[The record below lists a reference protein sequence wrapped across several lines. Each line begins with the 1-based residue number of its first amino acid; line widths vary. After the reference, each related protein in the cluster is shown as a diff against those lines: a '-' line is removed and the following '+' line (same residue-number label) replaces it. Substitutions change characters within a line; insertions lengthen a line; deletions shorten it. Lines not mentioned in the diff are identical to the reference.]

1 MTVAAGPVFR
11 AAASPL
17 GRLDGT
23 NGAADPY
30 ALAGRFWQ
38 LAVAALTAVTIR
50 ELGAAT
56 ATAMWT
62 GALAGQQREAFLG
75 GLAKLG
81 IDRHG
86 PPAVVAGQYHYL
98 TNVIGGLHMQYVEE
112 SPQKVWNRNMAP
124 LWSYPGLLLLSI
136 PVAMRHAV
144 MASWHPND
152 GRMLGTRRLGW
163 VITRTVVEGEPY
175 DEGYFQEY
183 PYDLRDDQ
191 LVRHEKPAATPPCRP
206 EAQPRLDPALW
217 PAERVFR
224 ARRSYARGYLQAAIG
239 RLQELHGDGTAG
251 LLRLALRGVAAQ
263 CAPELFEMSG
273 ADPSSPTRC
282 ADFAAAW
289 LASCGQAHARRD
301 AGPVSRITVE
311 TPIGGLPEAQSPAL
325 RAAYLDVVA
334 GMARMLDGG
343 TAVRVAQGAT
353 PEAPCTLEIENTGRW
368 LW

>member
-1 MTVAAGPVFR
+1 MTAARP
-11 AAASPL
+11 ASPAATLPL
-17 GRLDGT
+17 GVLDGT
-23 NGAADPY
+23 GGAPNPY
-30 ALAGRFWQ
+30 ALACRFWQ
-38 LAVAALTAVTIR
+38 LTVAALTAVTIR
-50 ELGAAT
+50 EHGAAT

-62 GALAGQQREAFLG
+62 GALAGQQRDAFLG
-75 GLAKLG
+75 GLEKLG

-98 TNVIGGLHMQYVEE
+98 TNVIGGLSMQYVEE
-112 SPQKVWNRNMAP
+112 SLQKVWNRNMAP

-136 PVAMRHAV
+136 PVVMRHAI
-144 MASWHPND
+144 MAAWHPND

-191 LVRHEKPAATPPCRP
+191 LVRHEKPVRTPPCRP

-224 ARRSYARGYLQAAIG
+224 ARRSYARGYLQAALA

-251 LLRLALRGVAAQ
+251 LLRLALRGVIAQ

-273 ADPSSPTRC
+273 ADPLSPTRC
-282 ADFAAAW
+282 TDFAAAW
-289 LASCGQAHARRD
+289 LTSCGQAHERRD
-301 AGPVSRITVE
+301 AGLVSRITVE
-311 TPIGGLPEAQSPAL
+311 TPIGALPEAQPPAL
-325 RAAYLDVVA
+325 RGAYLDVVA
-334 GMARMLDGG
+334 GMARMLDGSI
-343 TAVRVAQGAT
+343 AVRVAHDASPG
-353 PEAPCTLEIENTGRW
+353 APCTIEIEHTGRW